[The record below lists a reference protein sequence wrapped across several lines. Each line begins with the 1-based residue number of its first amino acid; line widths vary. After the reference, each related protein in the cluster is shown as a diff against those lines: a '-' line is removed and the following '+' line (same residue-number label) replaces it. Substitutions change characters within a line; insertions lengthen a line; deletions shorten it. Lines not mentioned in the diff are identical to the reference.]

1 MPRYHFHLHDGHG
14 VRSDLD
20 GTLLPDAEA
29 ARDHGAMVAHEL
41 MRNREPRT
49 RYWKLDVCDA
59 AGGLIVE
66 LDFASLDH
74 TLDHLPPALRES
86 MIRLGDRL
94 RGVADTINDCRM
106 TVLQSKALLAHADGK
121 PYVIVENGRR
131 VEL

>member
-41 MRNREPRT
+41 MRNREPCT
-49 RYWKLDVCDA
+49 RYWKLDVCDP
-59 AGGLIVE
+59 GGE
-66 LDFASLDH
+66 LLFDLEFARLDN

-86 MIRLGDRL
+86 VIRVGDRL
-94 RGVADTINDCRM
+94 RSVAETIDNCRM
-106 TVLQSKALLAHADGK
+106 TVLQSKALMAHADGK
-121 PYVIVENGRR
+121 PYVIAENGRR
-131 VEL
+131 VEV